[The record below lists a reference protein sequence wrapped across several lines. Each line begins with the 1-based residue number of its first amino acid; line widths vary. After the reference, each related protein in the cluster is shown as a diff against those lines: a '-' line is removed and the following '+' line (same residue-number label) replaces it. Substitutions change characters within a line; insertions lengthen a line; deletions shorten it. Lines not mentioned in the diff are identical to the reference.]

1 MSAQPAIDLTRLAEL
16 SRLSLSA
23 EEQAALRPQLERI
36 LAQLAELEQVP
47 LDDTPAM
54 VRAGATSAVLRSD
67 EPQPSLPREAL
78 LARAPQ
84 ADEPFYSVP
93 KTVGG
98 EG

>member
-1 MSAQPAIDLTRLAEL
+1 MSVQPAIDLIRLAEL
-16 SRLSLSA
+16 ARLSLSA
-23 EEQAALRPQLERI
+23 EEQAALLPQLERI
-36 LAQLAELEQVP
+36 LAQLAELEAVP

-54 VRAGATSAVLRSD
+54 VRAGATSAVLRRD

-78 LARAPQ
+78 LARAPKPE
-84 ADEPFYSVP
+84 DDFYSVP

>member
-1 MSAQPAIDLTRLAEL
+1 MSAQPAIDLPRLAEL
-16 SRLSLSA
+16 ARLSLSS
-23 EEQAALRPQLERI
+23 EEQAALLPQLERI
-36 LAQLAELEQVP
+36 LAQLAELERVP

-54 VRAGATSAVLRSD
+54 VRAREQGSVLRSD

-78 LARAPQ
+78 LLRAPQ
-84 ADEPFYSVP
+84 AEEPFYSVP

>member
-1 MSAQPAIDLTRLAEL
+1 MSAQPAIDLVRLAEL
-16 SRLSLSA
+16 ARLSLSA
-23 EEQAALRPQLERI
+23 EEQAALLPQLARI
-36 LAQLAELEQVP
+36 LAQLAELEAVP

-54 VRAGATSAVLRSD
+54 VRAGASSGIARAD

-78 LARAPQ
+78 LARAPKPE
-84 ADEPFYSVP
+84 DDFYSVP

>member
-1 MSAQPAIDLTRLAEL
+1 MSAQPAIDLIRLAEL
-16 SRLSLSA
+16 ARLSG
-23 EEQAALRPQLERI
+23 
-36 LAQLAELEQVP
+36 ELEAVP

-54 VRAGATSAVLRSD
+54 VRAGAASGIARAD

-78 LARAPQ
+78 LARAPKPE
-84 ADEPFYSVP
+84 DDFYSVP

>member
-1 MSAQPAIDLTRLAEL
+1 MSAQPAIDLVRLAEL
-16 SRLSLSA
+16 ARLSLSA
-23 EEQAALRPQLERI
+23 AEQAALAPQLERI
-36 LAQLAELEQVP
+36 LAQLAELEAVP

-54 VRAGATSAVLRSD
+54 VRAGAASGTTRAD

-78 LARAPQ
+78 LARAPKPED
-84 ADEPFYSVP
+84 AFYSVP

>member
-1 MSAQPAIDLTRLAEL
+1 
-16 SRLSLSA
+16 
-23 EEQAALRPQLERI
+23 
-36 LAQLAELEQVP
+36 
-47 LDDTPAM
+47 M
-54 VRAGATSAVLRSD
+54 VRAGSTSTVLRSD

-84 ADEPFYSVP
+84 ADESFYSVP

>member
-1 MSAQPAIDLTRLAEL
+1 MSAQPAIDLVRLAEL
-16 SRLSLSA
+16 ARLSLSA
-23 EEQAALRPQLERI
+23 EEQGALLPQLARI
-36 LAQLAELEQVP
+36 LAQLAELEAVP

-54 VRAGATSAVLRSD
+54 VRAGASSGIARAD

-78 LARAPQ
+78 LARAPKPE
-84 ADEPFYSVP
+84 DDFYSVP